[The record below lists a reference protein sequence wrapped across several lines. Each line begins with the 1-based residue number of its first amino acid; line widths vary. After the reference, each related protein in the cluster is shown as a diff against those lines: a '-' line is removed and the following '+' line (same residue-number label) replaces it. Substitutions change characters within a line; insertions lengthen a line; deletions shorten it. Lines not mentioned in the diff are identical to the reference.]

1 MALDSHRRFEI
12 LDFEKAFKHLE
23 ESCLKE
29 RKKETK
35 KKEKEIILD
44 SMRIKNISM
53 NRIYELSKR

>member
-35 KKEKEIILD
+35 KKKKKKLYSIRCVLKTY
-44 SMRIKNISM
+44 R
-53 NRIYELSKR
+53 

>member
-29 RKKETK
+29 RKKERNE
-35 KKEKEIILD
+35 EKRRRNYTRFD
-44 SMRIKNISM
+44 A
-53 NRIYELSKR
+53 Y

>member
-1 MALDSHRRFEI
+1 MVLDSHQHFEI

-35 KKEKEIILD
+35 KRNYTRFD
-44 SMRIKNISM
+44 A
-53 NRIYELSKR
+53 Y

>member
-53 NRIYELSKR
+53 NRI

>member
-35 KKEKEIILD
+35 KKKEKEIILD

-53 NRIYELSKR
+53 NRI

>member
-12 LDFEKAFKHLE
+12 LDFEKVFKHLE

-53 NRIYELSKR
+53 NRI

>member
-23 ESCLKE
+23 ESLKE

-35 KKEKEIILD
+35 KKEKEITLD

-53 NRIYELSKR
+53 NRI